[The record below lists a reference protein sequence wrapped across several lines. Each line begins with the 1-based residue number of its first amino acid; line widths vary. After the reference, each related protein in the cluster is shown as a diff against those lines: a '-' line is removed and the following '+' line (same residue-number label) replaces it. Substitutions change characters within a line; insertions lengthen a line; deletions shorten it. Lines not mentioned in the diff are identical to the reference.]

1 MIIEPPDK
9 GWVVHV
15 DEDIDNAC
23 SDDGTWSA
31 PEISTDHFVLD
42 SDTAAF
48 AYGKH
53 FVGRVSK
60 QFQLLTNFTSVN
72 ISGMIV

>member
-9 GWVVHV
+9 GWVIQV
-15 DEDIDNAC
+15 DEDIDSAC
-23 SDDGTWSA
+23 GEDGVWSA
-31 PEISTDHFVLD
+31 SEISTDHFVLD

-53 FVGRVSK
+53 FVGRVRTLSFIHVYTDLQKMSK
-60 QFQLLTNFTSVN
+60 PY
-72 ISGMIV
+72 